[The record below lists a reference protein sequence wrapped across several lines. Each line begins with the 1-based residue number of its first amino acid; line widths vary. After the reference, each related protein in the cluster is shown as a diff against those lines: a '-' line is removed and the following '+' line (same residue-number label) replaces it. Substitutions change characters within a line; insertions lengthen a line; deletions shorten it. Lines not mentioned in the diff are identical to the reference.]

1 MEKECEENYFKKK
14 CNCTF
19 GKHYIPKNGKT
30 LCENE
35 SVANNKETFQCM
47 KKQRKDYLENEPCFS
62 DTTGCSDITYS
73 KAISQYSWPDYES
86 SYFLIKDLVLNY
98 NDTISNLNF
107 YPRELMEN
115 ITEFKAVPLLNL
127 LRILDFDENEYVNI
141 TYIISYIQKLFEQRM
156 EMKNNTEIVAKANQI
171 YKWIQSSFCKIY
183 VKFLTHRITVSEEKA
198 QFGFTHLLA
207 SLGGTLG
214 LWIGWSVLTLVEFVS
229 LFAKHC
235 FKLTSKNEGNV
246 CAVKIKPSY

>member
-1 MEKECEENYFKKK
+1 MEKECEDNYFKKK

-19 GKHYIPKNGKT
+19 GKHYIPKNGKI

-35 SVANNKETFQCM
+35 SVANTEETFQCM
-47 KKQRKDYLENEPCFS
+47 KKQRKEFLENEPCFS
-62 DTTGCSDITYS
+62 DTMACSDIKYS
-73 KAISQYSWPDYES
+73 KVISEYSWPDYES

-98 NDTISNLNF
+98 NDKISNLNF
-107 YPRELMEN
+107 YPGDLMEN
-115 ITEFKAVPLLNL
+115 MTEFKAVPLLNL
-127 LRILDFDENEYVNI
+127 LHVLDFDENEYVNI
-141 TYIISYIQKLFEQRM
+141 TYIISYIQKLFEQRL
-156 EMKNNTEIVAKANQI
+156 EMKNNSEIVSKANQV

-183 VKFLTHRITVSEEKA
+183 VKFLTHQITVSEEKA
-198 QFGFTHLLA
+198 QIGFTHLLA

-235 FKLTSKNEGNV
+235 LRITSKSEGNV
-246 CAVKIKPSY
+246 STVKVKPSY